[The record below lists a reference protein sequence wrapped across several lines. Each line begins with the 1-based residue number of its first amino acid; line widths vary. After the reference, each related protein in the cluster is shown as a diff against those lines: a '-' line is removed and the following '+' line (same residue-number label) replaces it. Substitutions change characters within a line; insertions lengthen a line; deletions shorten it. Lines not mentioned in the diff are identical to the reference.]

1 MNETDFL
8 VNCCITRC
16 IVTDCNESQ
25 NIVEINTYLFQIT
38 DCVKRL

>member
-1 MNETDFL
+1 MSKTDFL
-8 VNCCITRC
+8 VNCYIARC

-25 NIVEINTYLFQIT
+25 NNVEINTYSFQIT